1 MEKFSAAAFAEWCA
15 RQQED
20 GCGYIMASIGQN
32 PKKLSE
38 WYFSGQYMG
47 EQLDKANYWREH
59 APRVFD
65 CQGLADGYLTEKLG
79 RKIDVRARNNYASWC
94 AVKGEG
100 MIPAERRV
108 PGAAVF
114 KRSSYVHHVG
124 FLYRPVE
131 EGRPEGD
138 WWVIEAKGVMYGVVK
153 TRLLSNNW
161 NLWGLMTQYFD
172 YGQAAEPEEAAPRV
186 LARGMTGSDVSG
198 LQSDLIALGYS
209 CGRWGADGEFGE
221 ATERAVRAYQADKGL
236 AQDGRVGGKTRAAL
250 DGDLAEGS
258 EPVSAP
264 HLPDY
269 GKVQVDNGRWYVR
282 AQPSVFGAKLGVVRT
297 GDVYPSSGLW
307 NENWVGVRY
316 GEDTGWISSKGAR
329 RV

>member
-1 MEKFSAAAFAEWCA
+1 M
-15 RQQED
+15 
-20 GCGYIMASIGQN
+20 
-32 PKKLSE
+32 
-38 WYFSGQYMG
+38 
-47 EQLDKANYWREH
+47 
-59 APRVFD
+59 
-65 CQGLADGYLTEKLG
+65 
-79 RKIDVRARNNYASWC
+79 
-94 AVKGEG
+94 
-100 MIPAERRV
+100 
-108 PGAAVF
+108 
-114 KRSSYVHHVG
+114 
-124 FLYRPVE
+124 
-131 EGRPEGD
+131 
-138 WWVIEAKGVMYGVVK
+138 VK

-209 CGRWGADGEFGE
+209 CGRWGADGKFGE